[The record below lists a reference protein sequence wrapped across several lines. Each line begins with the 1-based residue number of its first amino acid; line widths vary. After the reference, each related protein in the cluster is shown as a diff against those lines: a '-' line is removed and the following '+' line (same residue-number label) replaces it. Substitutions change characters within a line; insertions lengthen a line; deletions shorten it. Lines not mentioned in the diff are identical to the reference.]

1 MGDNYIKNI
10 INDMKNVK
18 TIYEQ
23 DSLSVEEALNIPMIK
38 GCEIIGGRSG
48 LKNRC
53 KHMTIL
59 ETPEGISWLEG
70 GEFLVTAG
78 YAFYGKDEIKENMI
92 LEAYKKGVSAIAIKE
107 MRYFGSISEKL
118 ISDSNKYGI
127 PIIKIPYDVVYTD
140 MISNFYYLLF
150 YRKNEYILSLNNI
163 YEKLLNLS
171 FEDKDID
178 GIIYSLSNLSNSN
191 VFLYDN
197 NLNLVSSNIINARSY
212 NKISSIAPFNKKEFT
227 LFDIENKIVNFEIN
241 NSFISVYPIL
251 KKEKPIAFIFI
262 VTDEIIGPLEQSSIE
277 YGVSIIS
284 IRLKRDRD
292 VNLSQP
298 IFNKTLL
305 EIMLYNKDLP
315 TEFYSN
321 VEKDIGWDKDGNI
334 IGVCI
339 KVDVIDGSNMDNVN
353 YIIHDIIS
361 VINGREN
368 YLATVR
374 LNELFILLKLEP
386 DYYLEEVINKIQE
399 NICLH
404 KSKFL
409 SSIGVS
415 NSYKGFM
422 DIEKMYNES
431 YLAVLFSNHDI
442 IYFNSLDTIKLLY
455 PLKDDNEVI
464 NYYNKTLKKL
474 EIYDESHDINL
485 VETLECF
492 FRYNLNNKIA
502 ASKLFIH
509 VETLR
514 YRLNRIEEITGYS
527 TNEAEGI
534 FALQMGIKLR
544 KLIKL
549 K

>member
-1 MGDNYIKNI
+1 MSENFIKNI
-10 INDMKNVK
+10 INDMKKIK
-18 TIYEQ
+18 TIYGQ

-38 GCEIIGGRSG
+38 GCEIISGRSG
-48 LKNRC
+48 LQNRC

-78 YAFYGKDEIKENMI
+78 YAFYGRDEIKEKMI

-107 MRYFGSISEKL
+107 MRYFGDISEKL
-118 ISDSNKYGI
+118 IADSNKYGI

-150 YRKNEYILSLNNI
+150 YRKNEHILNLNNI

-212 NKISSIAPFNKKEFT
+212 NQISSVAPFNKKEFT
-227 LFDIENKIVNFEIN
+227 LFDIESKNVNYEIN

-251 KKEKPIAFIFI
+251 KREKPIAFVFV
-262 VTDEIIGPLEQSSIE
+262 VTEDKIGALEQSSIE
-277 YGVSIIS
+277 YGISIITS
-284 IRLKRDRD
+284 RLKRDRD

-321 VEKDIGWDKDGNI
+321 VEKDIGWDKDGSI
-334 IGVCI
+334 IGMCVKADI
-339 KVDVIDGSNMDNVN
+339 INGISMDNVN
-353 YIIHDIIS
+353 YIMHDIIS

-368 YLATVR
+368 YLATAK
-374 LNELFILLKLEP
+374 LNEIFILLKLEP
-386 DYYLEEVINKIQE
+386 DNYPEEVVNKIQE
-399 NICLH
+399 KLGFH

-415 NSYKGFM
+415 NSYKGFK
-422 DIEKMYNES
+422 DIEKIYNES

-485 VETLECF
+485 VETLECY
-492 FRYNLNNKIA
+492 FRYNLNNKVA

-514 YRLNRIEEITGYS
+514 YRLSRIEEITGYS
-527 TNEAEGI
+527 TNDAEGI
-534 FALQMGIKLR
+534 FALQMGIKLK